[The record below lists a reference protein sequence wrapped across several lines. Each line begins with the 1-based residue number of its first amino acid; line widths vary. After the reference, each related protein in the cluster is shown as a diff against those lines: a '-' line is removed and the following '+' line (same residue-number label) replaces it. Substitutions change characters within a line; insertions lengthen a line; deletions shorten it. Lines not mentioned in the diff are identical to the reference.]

1 MELPWIEA
9 IAKIANAS
17 PLGIVAMKIKIFIT
31 LLIVSIQS
39 FAMDTTEIVLP
50 LTFSTQGFPIA
61 AIQIQGNN
69 IPLIFDNGA
78 SRTTITL
85 SKELVKKLNLKMTPT
100 NKKVC
105 FHDDTGKETC
115 LKIYTVPELK
125 IGQMMMHNVPCQLM
139 DKLWGG
145 HYDEGFIWF
154 EAAKN
159 GVIGLDLLRQF
170 NVLVDYKNS
179 RVILNK
185 LGEYPQ
191 QYDVK
196 SWIRVP
202 VAHDSGIIN
211 AKINGADVT
220 LVMDTGTNNSIMKS
234 TAKVFAGKKS
244 CESNNDPSCYFET
257 TTFMIGD
264 RPLPKTKF
272 SIQKDEFP
280 FDGLIGSDFFK
291 AHQVFF
297 DFKNSLIF
305 IKP

>member
-1 MELPWIEA
+1 
-9 IAKIANAS
+9 
-17 PLGIVAMKIKIFIT
+17 MKIKLKTCIT
-31 LLIVSIQS
+31 LFVMSIQS
-39 FAMDTTEIVLP
+39 FAADPTTTVLP

-61 AIQIQGNN
+61 SIQIQGHD

-100 NKKVC
+100 HKKVC
-105 FHDDTGKETC
+105 LHDDTGKETC
-115 LKIYTVPELK
+115 LKVYTVPELK
-125 IGQMMMHNVPCQLM
+125 IGQTTMHNVSCQLM

-145 HYDEGFIWF
+145 HYDEGFVWF

-159 GVIGLDLLRQF
+159 GVIGLNLLRQF

-196 SWIRVP
+196 NWIRVP
-202 VAHDSGIIN
+202 FSNQYGMSIS
-211 AKINGADVT
+211 AKINGADAKIVF
-220 LVMDTGTNNSIMKS
+220 DTGSNSSIMKS
-234 TAKVFAGKKS
+234 TAKVFAEKKS

-257 TTFMIGD
+257 TTFMVGD
-264 RPLPKTKF
+264 KPLPKTKF
-272 SIQKDEFP
+272 SIQQDDFP

-297 DFKNSLIF
+297 DFKNNLIF